1 MQDMND
7 LIQQFKDLGIAERET
22 KTYLALL
29 ERGES
34 NANELHRITGL
45 QRTKMYAVLS
55 RMVVRG
61 LCHERVEGR
70 NRFFSAVDP
79 NTVLDTLR
87 NQWQIEVAIR
97 DKTATDIL
105 TSLADSFKN
114 HESNKY
120 LDSIE
125 VIRNKTQIHRKY
137 LSLMNETKSE
147 VCAFNRPP
155 FSANSL
161 PMMEEQFA
169 VQKKANER
177 GVRNRTILIEG
188 VAPIEEFE
196 YPELDALDEMRFAPS
211 LPIKLFVFDAQ
222 RVFVA
227 LPSTLGDVQD
237 FSMVLI
243 DDPGFAVLAQMAYEQ
258 YWEKATLLTTL
269 LDEHHNGNNQ
279 NQT

>member
-7 LIQQFKDLGIAERET
+7 LIQQFKELGIAERET

-87 NQWQIEVAIR
+87 NQWKIEVAIR
-97 DKTATDIL
+97 DKSATSIF
-105 TSLADSFKN
+105 TSLAESFKD

-137 LSLMNETKSE
+137 LSLMNETKGE

-196 YPELDALDEMRFAPS
+196 YPELDTLDEMRFAQS

-243 DDPGFAVLAQMAYEQ
+243 DDPGFAILAQIAFEQ
-258 YWEKATLLTTL
+258 YWEKATLLTEL
-269 LDEHHNGNNQ
+269 LDEHHNGKNR
-279 NQT
+279 TKT

>member
-1 MQDMND
+1 MQDMNN

-55 RMVVRG
+55 RMAVRG

-87 NQWQIEVAIR
+87 NQWKIELAIR

-105 TSLADSFKN
+105 ANLADSFKN

-125 VIRNKTQIHRKY
+125 VIRNKMQIHRKY
-137 LSLMNETKSE
+137 LTLMAQTKRE

-155 FSANSL
+155 FSVNSL
-161 PMMEEQFA
+161 PAMEEQFA
-169 VQKKANER
+169 AQEAANKR
-177 GVRNRTILIEG
+177 GVRNRTILIKG
-188 VAPIEEFE
+188 VTPIEDFE
-196 YPELDALDEMRFAPS
+196 YPELDTLDEMRFAPS
-211 LPIKLFVFDAQ
+211 LPIKLFVFDAR
-222 RVFVA
+222 RVFMA
-227 LPSTLGDVQD
+227 LPSALMDVQD

-243 DDPGFAVLAQMAYEQ
+243 DDPGFATLAQIAFEQ
-258 YWEKATLLTTL
+258 YWDNATPLTVL
-269 LDEHHNGNNQ
+269 LDEHHNGTKQ
-279 NQT
+279 KKE